1 MINNIQIAII
11 SVLFLALALC
21 LKKTENYSIFPWFRT
36 LTEEQKKNINFK
48 YIKKYASVTALVVS
62 VISFALFLLT
72 MLANVNY
79 FYILI
84 AEGCLIFL
92 FLLVYIFMLKK
103 SCVVSKWDFFSVIFF
118 LAFILLIGLSK
129 FF

>member
-11 SVLFLALALC
+11 SILFLALALC

-72 MLANVNY
+72 MLVNVNY

-84 AEGCLIFL
+84 AEGCLIIL